1 VKDHNAG
8 GDACAKKEVRRKS
21 DDSFKKVL
29 FNKLFPDFSLTAS
42 AEQGAMRQDYTHPS
56 NVFIGGF
63 DHVGDEGIV
72 AFTFW
77 RHAPVKTVELVG
89 RGVVCAPLVEGEGG
103 IGDHDVEFH
112 ELIPFQEFGTVQR
125 VAPFDGCVV
134 HFVQEHVHPCQRPGA
149 SVDFLSVEGKVI
161 AADLFGGL
169 DKK

>member
-1 VKDHNAG
+1 RPKGKLFFDDRTCGGVFWRGCFEGLVGVHDLVDIGGPKPVLVLAGFVSLAGVDKENVFVFTLSPVKDHNAG

-29 FNKLFPDFSLTAS
+29 FNKLFPDFSLAAS
-42 AEQGAMRQDYTHPS
+42 TEQGAMRQDYTHPS

-89 RGVVCAPLVEGEGG
+89 RGVVRAPLVEGEGG
-103 IGDHDVEFH
+103 IGD
-112 ELIPFQEFGTVQR
+112 
-125 VAPFDGCVV
+125 
-134 HFVQEHVHPCQRPGA
+134 
-149 SVDFLSVEGKVI
+149 
-161 AADLFGGL
+161 
-169 DKK
+169 